1 MNFELLPIAFRMFPK
16 REEKKEK
23 NQKKSFEIKSSC
35 LTSDEGCKQTIFLVH
50 G

>member
-16 REEKKEK
+16 REKKKEK
-23 NQKKSFEIKSSC
+23 NQKKKFWNKKF
-35 LTSDEGCKQTIFLVH
+35 LFDEWRGVQTNHFLVH